1 MGVCKAYRGGLYL
14 VAALGFCER
23 VQPLMFESRSFETE
37 RLFRRVVLRVCCEYL
52 GDGGVSNLL
61 VENFLEMVRYYPPER
76 GEL

>member
-1 MGVCKAYRGGLYL
+1 
-14 VAALGFCER
+14 
-23 VQPLMFESRSFETE
+23 MFELRGFETE
-37 RLFRRVVLRVCCEYL
+37 ILFGRVFLGVCCEYL